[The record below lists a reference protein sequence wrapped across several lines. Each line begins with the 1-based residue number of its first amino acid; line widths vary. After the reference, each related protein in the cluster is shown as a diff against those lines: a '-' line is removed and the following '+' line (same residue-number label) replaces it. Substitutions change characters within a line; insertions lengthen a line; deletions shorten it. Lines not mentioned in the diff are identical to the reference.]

1 MIHLSN
7 YSTISVPGDVKKAL
21 EEAKGDRDWGRF
33 LMDLYQEAERARRTR
48 AFNELAEMLT
58 EEDLESISE
67 SSKEL
72 REKLKIG

>member
-1 MIHLSN
+1 MSN
-7 YSTISVPGDVKKAL
+7 YSTISVPGDVKKVL

-33 LMDLYQEAERARRTR
+33 LMDLYQEAERAKRTK

-58 EEDLESISE
+58 EEDLESIAD

-72 REKLKIG
+72 KEKLKIG

>member
-1 MIHLSN
+1 MIQLSN
-7 YSTISVPGDVKKAL
+7 YSTISVPGDVKKVL

-33 LMDLYQEAERARRTR
+33 LMDLYKEAERAKQTK

-58 EEDLESISE
+58 EEDLESISD

-72 REKLKIG
+72 REKLRIG

>member
-1 MIHLSN
+1 LSN
-7 YSTISVPGDVKKAL
+7 YSTISVPGDVKKVL
-21 EEAKGDRDWGRF
+21 EETKGDRDWGRF
-33 LMDLYQEAERARRTR
+33 LMDLYQEAEKARRTR

-58 EEDLESISE
+58 EEDIESIAD